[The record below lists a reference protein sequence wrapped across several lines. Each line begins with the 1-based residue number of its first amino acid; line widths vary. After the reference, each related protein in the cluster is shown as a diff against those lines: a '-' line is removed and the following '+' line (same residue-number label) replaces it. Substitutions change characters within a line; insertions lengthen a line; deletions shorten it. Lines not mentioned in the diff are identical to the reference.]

1 MGKEEGM
8 FYKLDFAQFWNLLEM
23 NPCLLILQNA
33 NLPTNMK
40 RFVGYPQ
47 KGPKPGQRQ
56 NCKPNL
62 FVLKSLA
69 WLLCV
74 VLMTKLLE
82 YHFC

>member
-1 MGKEEGM
+1 MRKDEDGFG
-8 FYKLDFAQFWNLLEM
+8 QFWNLLEM

-40 RFVGYPQ
+40 RLLGYPET
-47 KGPKPGQRQ
+47 GPKPGKPQ
-56 NCKPNL
+56 NCKTNL

-82 YHFC
+82 YHFCQCRSF